1 MNKLR
6 TMVKRRKMRTM
17 RRKKMKTKLLLPR
30 RKQQLSPRKEHQ
42 ANQGVMTMAVKT
54 KCPVTVEAATMS
66 LMNLL
71 KLTKGRVGVL
81 LPKRSMA
88 VMMKAVGRSGVEPK
102 RVRVKVAGRR
112 KVLIAM
118 TVITRNP
125 RRRESQLQELRMA
138 TQPLLNSLLSLQTLL
153 EERRCQDM
161 RWSRGCGLI

>member
-1 MNKLR
+1 
-6 TMVKRRKMRTM
+6 MVKRRKMRTM
-17 RRKKMKTKLLLPR
+17 RRKKTKRKLLLPK

-54 KCPVTVEAATMS
+54 KCPVTVEAATTS

-71 KLTKGRVGVL
+71 KLTRGKVVV

-88 VMMKAVGRSGVEPK
+88 VMMKAVGRNGEEPK